1 MDKSLKRTLLV
12 LLAAG
17 VLICACALMVSYL
30 IMRSP
35 ERVTA
40 AAEYQIHQYFGMPVS
55 IAGSSIDLKKGPRV
69 VLTSV
74 RIDSPGELSIQVK
87 KVYAY
92 PSIWHLLFGDVKIT
106 RVRLSEPLATL
117 NIESLKRLLKSRG
130 GPSKRPVLVV
140 WNGSLKLIYKG
151 KELDLKEVNGRIKDD
166 RVDLRA
172 RTLGGRVLLEA
183 NLVKPDKAAFEA
195 YDIHIDQLGKGFK
208 GTLRMSLSLEN
219 DPDGLTGSFLLETKG
234 LTLPWAKK
242 SIDKLTA
249 SITASGTKDR
259 VNLTDISLKTPLIN
273 VLGKGVL
280 SGAMEMNSWPDAN
293 ITLDMSSS
301 EFDYEKVVAL
311 LPADRLPAW
320 LKTLLTSQI
329 RHGRS
334 RFSTAQYRGEL
345 KGFFNGASLL
355 DNLHVVQDLNGQ
367 SFGAGYGPERV
378 TGITG
383 KVIYGAGDIKFNNL
397 SGMMEKSRL
406 DHVNITFPEV
416 VKPFLRVS
424 VDVDLDMPASDFIRT
439 WRAAMVPE
447 DAYKLLTPV
456 SQVKSGRVRAH
467 ISTFY
472 DEPSGKPPRSK
483 GDIQLSGCTYT
494 WGTHSIMGQ
503 SGTISMKDY
512 SSPLHIA
519 LSGTMESTR
528 IKKLDMTLDEP
539 FGANRYRFTLL
550 ADHLPAM
557 SKFTLENASL
567 TLSGGGQGPNL
578 KGSFEISASGFTIF
592 GSQYKPLSKV
602 ASARGELKA
611 TLWPQSRF
619 ELTGVNIRTTSGV
632 LTGTALLAGNTES
645 ATLTG
650 EVRLDE
656 IIARGVKGEQRLGGS
671 VSGTITLSSGKAL
684 SMDGD
689 LFLKDAVL
697 PYHERLLVMNGP
709 LAMNASYISSKGLQ
723 VISGDTRLTLAGSI
737 ALQKKLHYQGN
748 IAISGLKLGGD
759 GSLGLEIPNNLSADA
774 LLTFTDCNLYGIS
787 IDQAKATAQLKQ
799 GILDLSNFELEAIS
813 GSAKGSATITV
824 GGKSSFDIVLSFQ
837 NVNLRKLL
845 SAASSTKWWI
855 DGDLDLQGH
864 LFGNTDSLN
873 GTMLMNAKNG
883 EIRGYRLISQIFSLL
898 NVYKIIQAGDID
910 SMSSHFT
917 YNDLSSTFTIK
928 NSVLSFNDFSLDSN
942 SLQLS
947 AVGTY
952 SLETK
957 HVDAVLGVQPLES
970 VDKTVS
976 MVPLLGWVLT
986 GDKGKLIVVSMRVK
1000 GLIDDPSIQVA
1011 PVTTLSNTVV
1021 APLLRTLKIPSHLIN
1036 EALKI
1041 IQKK

>member
-1 MDKSLKRTLLV
+1 MDKSLKRTLLA
-12 LLAAG
+12 LLVAG
-17 VLICACALMVSYL
+17 VLICACALVVSYL

-40 AAEYQIHQYFGMPVS
+40 VAEYQIHQYFGMPVS

-87 KVYAY
+87 KIYAY
-92 PSIWHLLFGDVKIT
+92 LSIWHLLFGDVKIT

-117 NIESLKRLLKSRG
+117 NIESLKRLKSKG
-130 GPSKRPVLVV
+130 GPSERPALVV

-166 RVDLRA
+166 RIDLRA
-172 RTLGGRVLLEA
+172 RTLGGRLLLEA
-183 NLVKPDKAAFEA
+183 NLVKPDKAALEA

-219 DPDGLTGSFLLETKG
+219 NPDGLTGSFLLETKG
-234 LTLPWAKK
+234 LNLPWTKK

-259 VNLTDISLKTPLIN
+259 VNLTDITLKTPLVN
-273 VLGKGVL
+273 VLGKGML
-280 SGAMEMNSWPDAN
+280 SGAMEMSSWPDAHV
-293 ITLDMSSS
+293 TLDMSSS
-301 EFDYEKVVAL
+301 EFDYDQVVAL
-311 LPADRLPAW
+311 LPAKRLPAW
-320 LKTLLTSQI
+320 LNTLLTSQI

-334 RFSTAQYRGEL
+334 RISTAQYRGEL
-345 KGFFNGASLL
+345 KGFFNGGTLL

-383 KVIYGAGDIKFNNL
+383 KVIYGSGDIKFDNL
-397 SGMMEKSRL
+397 SGMMDKSRL
-406 DHVNITFPEV
+406 DHVSLTFPKV

-447 DAYKLLTPV
+447 DVYKLLTPV
-456 SQVKSGRVRAH
+456 SQVESGQVRANM
-467 ISTFY
+467 SAFY
-472 DEPSGKPPRSK
+472 DESSRKPLRSK
-483 GDIQLSGCTYT
+483 GNIVLSGCTYM
-494 WGTHSIMGQ
+494 WGTHRIIGQ
-503 SGTISMKDY
+503 SGTISMNDY

-519 LSGTMESTR
+519 LSGIMESTR
-528 IKKLDMTLDEP
+528 IKKLDMILDDP

-550 ADHLPAM
+550 ADHLPAI
-557 SKFTLENASL
+557 SKFTMDNASL
-567 TLSGGGQGPNL
+567 AITGGGQGPNL
-578 KGSFEISASGFTIF
+578 KGSFEINATGFTLFNSKYETSLKKVSASGEI
-592 GSQYKPLSKV
+592 K
-602 ASARGELKA
+602 AS
-611 TLWPQSRF
+611 LWPQSRF
-619 ELTGVNIRTTSGV
+619 ELTGVNIRMTSGI
-632 LTGTALLAGNTES
+632 LTGTARLADNTGS
-645 ATLTG
+645 ATITG

-656 IIARGVKGEQRLGGS
+656 IITMGAKGEQRLGGS
-671 VSGTITLSSGKAL
+671 VSGTITLSSEKAL
-684 SMDGD
+684 SMDGK

-697 PYHERLLVMNGP
+697 PYHERLLIMNGP
-709 LAMNASYISSKGLQ
+709 LTMSTSTISAQGFKIAYGDASFVMTGN
-723 VISGDTRLTLAGSI
+723 V
-737 ALQKKLHYQGN
+737 ALQKTLHYHGN
-748 IAISGLKLGGD
+748 IAISGLKLGAD
-759 GSLGLEIPNNLSADA
+759 GTAGLEIPDTLSADTS
-774 LLTFTDCNLYGIS
+774 LTFTDCNLYGIS
-787 IDQAKATAQLKQ
+787 IDQGKATAQLKQ
-799 GILDLSNFELEAIS
+799 GILDLSNLELEAMS
-813 GSAKGSATITV
+813 GSAKGSATIAP
-824 GGKSSFDIVLSFQ
+824 GGKSSFDIVLFFQ
-837 NVNLRKLL
+837 NANLRKLL
-845 SAASSTKWWI
+845 SAASSAKWWI

-873 GTMLMNAKNG
+873 GTLAINAKNG
-883 EIRGYRLISQIFSLL
+883 EIRDYRLISQIFSLL

-917 YNDLSSTFTIK
+917 YNSLSSTFTIK
-928 NSVLSFNDFSLDSN
+928 NSVLAFDDFALDSN

-952 SLETK
+952 SLNTRQ
-957 HVDAVLGVQPLES
+957 VDAVLGVQPLES

-986 GDKGKLIVVSMRVK
+986 GDKGELIIVSMKVK
-1000 GLIDDPSIQVA
+1000 GLIDNPSIQVA

-1021 APLLRTLKIPSHLIN
+1021 APLLRTLKIPSHLID
-1036 EALKI
+1036 ESLKI